1 MNPSEHSFHNF
12 LEKHPQLCAKGL
24 AGPDLCGRLQLDYDQ
39 ERQLLRGSFR
49 EFALCCDWL
58 LDCTPMRRVSCVA
71 PSSSDL
77 LGRVEKQ
84 TGLRISN
91 GALVAAVLYLRLP
104 HHHPGDTPDV
114 RVGISVRSPALN
126 EVPV

>member
-1 MNPSEHSFHNF
+1 MHPSEQSFFTF
-12 LEKHPQLCAKGL
+12 LEKHPQLCASGL
-24 AGPDLCGRLQLDYDQ
+24 AGPDLCRRLQLDY
-39 ERQLLRGSFR
+39 ERERMLLRDSFR

-71 PSSSDL
+71 PASSEL

-114 RVGISVRSPALN
+114 RVGISVRSPTLN
-126 EVPV
+126 QIPA